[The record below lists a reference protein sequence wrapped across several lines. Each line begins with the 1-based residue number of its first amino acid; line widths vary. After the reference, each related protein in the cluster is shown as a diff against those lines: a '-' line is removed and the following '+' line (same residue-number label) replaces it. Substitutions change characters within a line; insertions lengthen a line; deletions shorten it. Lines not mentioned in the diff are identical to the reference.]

1 MSMERKK
8 YVVKLLF
15 FFGGGFGGLVSAV
28 IGFSRGVVVL
38 LRWYLILYLVLYL
51 TAVGTGR
58 VMVVSSTRAV
68 WLCGC
73 VAVARPRLRGCAAV
87 GERSDSAASR
97 APALGEAQLQGGV
110 PLRGIAARLW
120 ASGAIAQRAE
130 PPRWAKPSCKGA
142 FRCAA

>member
-1 MSMERKK
+1 M
-8 YVVKLLF
+8 
-15 FFGGGFGGLVSAV
+15 VSAV

-73 VAVARPRLRGCAAV
+73 VAVARPGWANAQRGCAAV
-87 GERSDSAASR
+87 GERSDSAAS
-97 APALGEAQLQGGV
+97 
-110 PLRGIAARLW
+110 
-120 ASGAIAQRAE
+120 
-130 PPRWAKPSCKGA
+130 
-142 FRCAA
+142 